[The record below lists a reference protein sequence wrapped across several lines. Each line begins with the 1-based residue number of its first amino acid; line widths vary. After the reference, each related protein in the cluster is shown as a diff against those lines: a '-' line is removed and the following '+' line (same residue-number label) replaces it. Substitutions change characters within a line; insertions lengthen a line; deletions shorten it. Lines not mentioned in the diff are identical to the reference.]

1 MKVKIRKNILLVE
14 DEILIA
20 MGKQQELEKYGYTVQ
35 HVNTGK
41 KAVALSKDNNE
52 IDLILMDIDLGRGI
66 DGTEAAALILEEHSI
81 PIVFMS
87 SHTEPE
93 IVEKTEKI
101 TSYGYV
107 VKSSSITVLDASIKM
122 AFKLFNANKK
132 ILEGRDLL
140 QKTVDGVNDPILL
153 IDKDFR
159 VLMSNKAVKDNY
171 DYNKEFCYQISH
183 DQNTPCDNEDHPC
196 VLHEVFETK
205 QTIKTQHIHT
215 NKKGEKHTV
224 ELIVTPLFEDGKLVA
239 VIETSHDITEHLK
252 FEELL
257 LEREEHFRDL
267 YLNAPIG
274 YQSLD
279 KNGNFIEVNPVL
291 CELLGYK
298 KEELIGKPF
307 TQVLDKETA
316 REIPGRFS
324 NFVTTGRIDGLSFDF
339 MTKSGKVIPTEI
351 DGRIAYDDQ
360 GNFKQTHC
368 IIKDITKHN
377 QEKDLIRSLYNKN
390 KAIIEAIPDII
401 MEVDENKVYTWANEA
416 GYSFFGNDVIG
427 KEASYYFKGEQETY
441 DLVSPIFEGSEDT
454 IYIENWQHRKD
465 GQSRLLAWWCKALK
479 DLEGT
484 VTGTISIARDIT
496 DSRHYEE
503 ILKANE
509 ERYHQMFENTNAVKL
524 IIDPSNGQI
533 RESNTAAQIF
543 YGYDKQTLNSMKITE
558 INLLPDYEVNNEIQQ
573 AKMGKKNLFNFRH
586 RLATGEIRNVEV
598 YSGPVLIE
606 GESLLYSIIHDVT
619 DRKLAENLVKR
630 QLEEKEIILKEVHH
644 RIKNNIA
651 SIGSLLFLQAQSTD
665 SPEVQSALQDAIG
678 RVNSMQVLYEKLLL
692 TDNYQVTSAMEYL
705 TNLIDQIIDLFPDN
719 IGITVEK
726 QIDDFQLDSKRLIP
740 MGIIVNELLTN
751 IIKYAFTVKNNGL
764 IQISLT
770 ENNGNVILTIQD
782 NGEGLPTGFDIDTQ
796 TGFGLMLVK
805 MLSEQLDGNFT
816 IKSNNG
822 TKSTLK
828 FLI

>member
-1 MKVKIRKNILLVE
+1 VKVKIRKNILLVE

-651 SIGSLLFLQAQSTD
+651 SIGSLLSLQAQSTD